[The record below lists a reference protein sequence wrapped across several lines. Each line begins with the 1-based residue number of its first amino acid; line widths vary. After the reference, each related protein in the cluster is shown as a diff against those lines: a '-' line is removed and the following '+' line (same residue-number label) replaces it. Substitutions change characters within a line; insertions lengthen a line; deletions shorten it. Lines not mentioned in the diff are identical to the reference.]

1 VREGCAGLVDRPS
14 RMAGVSAARFVP
26 AWEAADA
33 VGPVVVV
40 DVLRAFTTAAYAFG
54 AGAGRIWLVRSVEEA
69 LAMKASRPGT
79 LAMGEDRG
87 RRIPGFDLSNSP
99 AEVAAADLAG
109 RDLVQRTSAGTRGVV
124 AAFSAARRW
133 CASLVCA
140 SATAAAVNESG
151 LGDPTYVITGW
162 IDEQHPG
169 EDDQQTARLIER
181 VRTGEP
187 ARVEE
192 TARAVAASREAAVT
206 LGLGP
211 GHVDPRDVELAT
223 RVDAFGFAMEA
234 RRGAT
239 GLELTARPART

>member
-1 VREGCAGLVDRPS
+1 
-14 RMAGVSAARFVP
+14 MTAARFVP
-26 AWEAADA
+26 AWEAAAA

-54 AGAGRIWLVRSVEEA
+54 AGARRIWLVRSVDEA

-87 RRIPGFDLSNSP
+87 RRIPGFDFSNSP

-124 AAFSAARRW
+124 AASSAARRW

-162 IDEQHPG
+162 RDEQHPG
-169 EDDQQTARLIER
+169 EDDQQTARLVER

-187 ARVEE
+187 VRAEE
-192 TARAVAASREAAVT
+192 TARAVAGSREAAVT

-211 GHVDPRDVELAT
+211 GHVDPRDIELAT

-234 RRGAT
+234 RQGAN
-239 GLELTARPART
+239 GLELTARRAPAIEDHQ

>member
-1 VREGCAGLVDRPS
+1 MGRVTAV
-14 RMAGVSAARFVP
+14 RFVP
-26 AWEAADA
+26 AWQAAGA

-54 AGAGRIWLVRSVEEA
+54 AGARRIWLVASVEEA
-69 LAMKASRPGT
+69 LVMKASRRGL

-87 RRIPGFDLSNSP
+87 RRVPGFDLSNSP
-99 AEVAAADLAG
+99 AEVAVADVAG

-124 AAFSAARRW
+124 AASSAGRRW

-140 SATAAAVNESG
+140 SATAAAVNDSG

-162 IDEQHPG
+162 FDDQHLG

-181 VRTGEP
+181 VRVGAP
-187 ARVEE
+187 VRAEE
-192 TARAVAASREAAVT
+192 TARAVAGSREAAVT
-206 LGLGP
+206 LRLGP

-234 RRGAT
+234 RRGAD
-239 GLELTARPART
+239 GLQLTAHPG